1 MFYGL
6 FHCFHMV
13 PGHSGPKPF
22 RPGTQCFVLCP
33 DLLFL
38 LWGYIVRFGNSLVD
52 FITKLLVGQGCLL
65 RLCGRVDASLVTL
78 F

>member
-6 FHCFHMV
+6 FHRV

-22 RPGTQCFVLCP
+22 RPGTKCCVLCP
-33 DLLFL
+33 DLSFL
-38 LWGYIVRFGNSLVD
+38 LWGYIVSFGNSLAD
-52 FITKLLVGQGCLL
+52 YITTRLVGQGFLL
-65 RLCGRVDASLVTL
+65 RLYGRVDACLVTL